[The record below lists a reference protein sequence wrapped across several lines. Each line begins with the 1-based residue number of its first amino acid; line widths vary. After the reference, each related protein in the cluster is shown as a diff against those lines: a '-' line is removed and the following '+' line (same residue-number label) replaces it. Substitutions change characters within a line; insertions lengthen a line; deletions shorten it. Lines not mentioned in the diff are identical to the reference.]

1 MSRLISYS
9 FCLVVIALV
18 AYAFSPR
25 EQTDGQQVSLD
36 LARLQINDLA
46 RLDERVI
53 AVGERGTIIVSD
65 DLGDSWRATHSDED
79 LPVTLTGISPVG
91 GNTLLAYGH
100 YAVLMSRDDG
110 AAHMCVLVHG
120 LV

>member
-1 MSRLISYS
+1 MSKLISYS

-25 EQTDGQQVSLD
+25 QQTDGQQVELD

-46 RLDERVI
+46 RLDDRVI

-65 DLGDSWRATHSDED
+65 DLGVTWRATHCDD
-79 LPVTLTGISPVG
+79 QLPVTLPRISPPG
-91 GNTLLAYGH
+91 GGTLLAVGH
-100 YAVLMSRDDG
+100 
-110 AAHMCVLVHG
+110 H
-120 LV
+120 